1 MIDQILST
9 KFQFL
14 KSHLDEKSF
23 RLCLA
28 AEAKS
33 IGWGGI
39 SYIALITGVSRDTI
53 SDGIYELEHPE
64 TIEKNKIR
72 KSGGGRKKVVDTD
85 PTLLSDLEAL
95 IEPLAR
101 GDPESPLRWTCKSTR
116 ALAKELN
123 NNGHSVSHVLVA
135 DILQDL
141 GYSLQSNKKSNEGI
155 ASHPD
160 RNEQF
165 EFINEKARQFIA
177 SGQPVISVDAKK
189 KELVGPFKNNGREWR
204 PKGDPRKVN
213 VHDFE
218 IPDYGKIN
226 PYGIF
231 DQKHNEGWINLGV
244 DHDTATFA
252 VESIRRWWVLM
263 GNKRYSNAKQLL
275 ITADGGGSNGH
286 RVKLW
291 KFELQKLADETD
303 LDISVSHYPPGT
315 SKWNK
320 IEHRLFSYISQN
332 WRGQPLISHEVIIN
346 LIANTRTKT
355 GLIVK
360 CDIDL
365 NQYPTGIKIT
375 KEMMDK
381 LALERENFH
390 GDWNYTLRTRKS
402 Q

>member
-1 MIDQILST
+1 
-9 KFQFL
+9 
-14 KSHLDEKSF
+14 
-23 RLCLA
+23 
-28 AEAKS
+28 
-33 IGWGGI
+33 
-39 SYIALITGVSRDTI
+39 
-53 SDGIYELEHPE
+53 
-64 TIEKNKIR
+64 
-72 KSGGGRKKVVDTD
+72 
-85 PTLLSDLEAL
+85 
-95 IEPLAR
+95 
-101 GDPESPLRWTCKSTR
+101 
-116 ALAKELN
+116 
-123 NNGHSVSHVLVA
+123 
-135 DILQDL
+135 
-141 GYSLQSNKKSNEGI
+141 
-155 ASHPD
+155 
-160 RNEQF
+160 
-165 EFINEKARQFIA
+165 
-177 SGQPVISVDAKK
+177 
-189 KELVGPFKNNGREWR
+189 
-204 PKGDPRKVN
+204 
-213 VHDFE
+213 
-218 IPDYGKIN
+218 
-226 PYGIF
+226 
-231 DQKHNEGWINLGV
+231 
-244 DHDTATFA
+244 
-252 VESIRRWWVLM
+252 M